1 MILPYLITTWPFS
14 APLGAITV
22 LFNTLIDVD
31 SLRVAETF
39 QNQALRTLDFINP
52 NFVPSKNRIIEMIK
66 QISLALV
73 FTLASATAAADSQ
86 RANYQ
91 NPPSQE
97 ETTGALSGAIL
108 GGIAGGPPGLIVGAA
123 FGALFG
129 EGWRA
134 KSNLGE
140 LQANLYE
147 SQLRLAA
154 LQEESQSIQ
163 ARHQLAVQR
172 LEEMSLNRARTYPA
186 NIQLPT
192 AACCDNTVLSLNFR
206 SGSSAIETHY
216 EEQLASLIKIAE
228 QMPTASV
235 EITGYAD
242 RTGNPELN
250 LRLSRERSN
259 SVKQFLNSA
268 GIQNSS
274 ITTIAHGETKPL
286 HSAQNFESDF
296 FDRRVIVRLRDNSAS
311 MLTQNPDG
319 K

>member
-1 MILPYLITTWPFS
+1 
-14 APLGAITV
+14 
-22 LFNTLIDVD
+22 
-31 SLRVAETF
+31 
-39 QNQALRTLDFINP
+39 
-52 NFVPSKNRIIEMIK
+52 MIK

-73 FTLASATAAADSQ
+73 FTVASATAAGDSQ
-86 RANYQ
+86 RADYQ
-91 NPPSQE
+91 NPASKE
-97 ETTGALSGAIL
+97 ENAGALSGAIL
-108 GGIAGGPPGLIVGAA
+108 GGIA
-123 FGALFG
+123 ALFG

-134 KSNLGE
+134 KSEVGE

-154 LQEESQSIQ
+154 LREESQAMQ
-163 ARHQLAVQR
+163 ARHQLAERR

-192 AACCDNTVLSLNFR
+192 VACCDNTVLSLNFR
-206 SGSSAIETHY
+206 SGSSTIETHY
-216 EEQLASLIKIAE
+216 VEQLASLIKIAE

-242 RTGNPELN
+242 RNGNPELN

-259 SVKQFLNSA
+259 SVEKFFNSR
-268 GIQNSS
+268 GIQSSS
-274 ITTIAHGETKPL
+274 IKTVAHGETKPL
-286 HSAQNFESDF
+286 HSTQNFESDF
-296 FDRRVIVRLRDNSAS
+296 FDRRVIVRLRDNSSS

>member
-1 MILPYLITTWPFS
+1 
-14 APLGAITV
+14 
-22 LFNTLIDVD
+22 
-31 SLRVAETF
+31 
-39 QNQALRTLDFINP
+39 
-52 NFVPSKNRIIEMIK
+52 MIK

-73 FTLASATAAADSQ
+73 FTVASATAAADSQ
-86 RANYQ
+86 RAEYQ
-91 NPPSQE
+91 NPASKE
-97 ETTGALSGAIL
+97 ENAGAISGAIL
-108 GGIAGGPPGLIVGAA
+108 GGLAGGPPGLIFGAA

-134 KSNLGE
+134 KSEVGE

-154 LQEESQSIQ
+154 LQEESQAMQ
-163 ARHQLAVQR
+163 ARHQLAEQR
-172 LEEMSLNRARTYPA
+172 LEEISLNRARTYPA
-186 NIQLPT
+186 NIQLP
-192 AACCDNTVLSLNFR
+192 AVACCDNTVLSLNFR

-242 RTGNPELN
+242 RNGNSELN
-250 LRLSRERSN
+250 LQLSRERSN
-259 SVKQFLNSA
+259 SVKQFFNSA
-268 GIQNSS
+268 GIQSSS
-274 ITTIAHGETKPL
+274 IRTIAHGESKPL
-286 HSAQNFESDF
+286 HPTQNFESDF

>member
-1 MILPYLITTWPFS
+1 
-14 APLGAITV
+14 
-22 LFNTLIDVD
+22 
-31 SLRVAETF
+31 
-39 QNQALRTLDFINP
+39 
-52 NFVPSKNRIIEMIK
+52 MIK

-86 RANYQ
+86 RAEYQ
-91 NPPSQE
+91 NPPTKE

-108 GGIAGGPPGLIVGAA
+108 GGLAGGPPGLIVGAA

-134 KSNLGE
+134 KSEVGE
-140 LQANLYE
+140 LQASLYG

-154 LQEESQSIQ
+154 LQEESQAMQ
-163 ARHQLAVQR
+163 ARHQLAEQR
-172 LEEMSLNRARTYPA
+172 LEELSLSRARTYPA
-186 NIQLPT
+186 SIQLANTP
-192 AACCDNTVLSLNFR
+192 CCDNTIVSLNFR

-216 EEQLASLIKIAE
+216 EEQLTSLSKIAE

-242 RTGNPELN
+242 RNGNPDLN
-250 LRLSRERSN
+250 LELSRERSN
-259 SVKQFLNSA
+259 SVKQFLTSR

-274 ITTIAHGETKPL
+274 IKTIAHGETKPL
-286 HSAQNFESDF
+286 HSTQDFESDF

-319 K
+319 E